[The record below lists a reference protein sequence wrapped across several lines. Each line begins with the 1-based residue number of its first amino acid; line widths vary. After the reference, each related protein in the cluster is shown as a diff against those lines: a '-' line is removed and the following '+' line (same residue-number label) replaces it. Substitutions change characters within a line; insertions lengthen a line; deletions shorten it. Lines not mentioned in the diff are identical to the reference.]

1 MSKSTSGH
9 GSIRKKEVTRNGKTY
24 KYWEARYT
32 VGYGENGKQIQRS
45 VSGKTQ
51 KEVADK
57 LREIT
62 ESISSG
68 AYIDPSKMTVRQW
81 CEIWEKTYLDKKK
94 IGTQKGYISALKN
107 HILPKLGHIRLQK
120 LTHDDVQ
127 RFANSLDHL
136 TSGSIENIIHRLSTI
151 LNAAKESHYIRDN
164 PALHI
169 SYPVTEKF
177 KSGIMSRVLSENEM
191 RQFISVISGSRYEN
205 IYLVTLFTGLRE
217 SEVLGLTWD
226 SINFDEGIINLNHQ
240 LIYLIAKQYKENPNM
255 EIFSDPKNGKSRII
269 QPPAYVMKILQNQRA
284 KQSEQHI
291 AAGSSFN
298 NRNNLVFCD
307 ELGRPI
313 TQNALYCDF
322 KRIIQPIKPD
332 AKFHDLR
339 HTYAV
344 AAIRSGIDYKT
355 ISDNLGHASVAFTLD
370 VYAETTKEMQKAAAE
385 KLEAYITQ
393 FIS

>member
-120 LTHDDVQ
+120 LSHDDVQ
-127 RFANSLDHL
+127 RFANSLDYL

-151 LNAAKESHYIRDN
+151 LDAAKKSHYIREN
-164 PALHI
+164 PALRI